1 MDTPGFFLKKK
12 YRPFIFCDLISRYF
26 RRGYPRIFL
35 KKIKNPSHL
44 YFHMVYFLDVGVDY
58 NHVIND
64 VVCPQGIL
72 GCLANTGP
80 KCLLSIPG
88 HLGQVNTKL

>member
-1 MDTPGFFLKKK
+1 MPG
-12 YRPFIFCDLISRYF
+12 PGPGAGG
-26 RRGYPRIFL
+26 GYPQIFL
-35 KKIKNPSHL
+35 KKIKNPGHL
-44 YFHMVYFLDVGVDY
+44 YFHIVYFLDVGVDY
-58 NHVIND
+58 NHIIND